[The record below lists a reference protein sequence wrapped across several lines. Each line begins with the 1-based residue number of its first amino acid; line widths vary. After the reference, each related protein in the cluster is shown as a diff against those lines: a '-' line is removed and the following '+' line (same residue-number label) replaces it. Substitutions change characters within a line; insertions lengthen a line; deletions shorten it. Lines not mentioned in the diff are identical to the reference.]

1 MSIHFKVVPL
11 SNNSRCLLFHPNQY
25 KILNET
31 KEMATTICFGLKEM
45 DVTYEQSKMLKEDEI
60 GIPNMIIDYLKL
72 PLGVDYEISIQK
84 GAIII
89 GPFIGILIA
98 KSHAKIKGKLKKIK
112 RINEQYPLV
121 RGVIVA
127 FSWQGI
133 NQNNSTIKG
142 YLYNPAS
149 EKWEEGTFPL
159 PAVIVKRMVLSSK
172 RKTFLK
178 NLYGA
183 RFFNSGSIDKW
194 KMHQIL
200 SESEDVLPYLPKTF
214 IYKNPEDILNYLKR
228 YRTIYVKPIFG
239 LKGKGIVK
247 MMTGPNL
254 YCIKYRFKQKNKTI
268 KLSTEKELLNYV
280 EKNFRKNRYII
291 QEGIDSELVK
301 GRIIDFRIF
310 LVKNQT
316 GQWEDVGII
325 ARKGSKGSIVSNLS
339 NGGRVDNVIKL
350 MSASFKISEEQ
361 VLCILEEMSLISIK
375 AARVID
381 KYENIFRL
389 GVDIAIDSQQH
400 IYLLELNHRSPA
412 YKNSFPKVAV
422 TKINNSRLDYA
433 KYLAGFPIN
442 I

>member
-1 MSIHFKVVPL
+1 
-11 SNNSRCLLFHPNQY
+11 
-25 KILNET
+25 
-31 KEMATTICFGLKEM
+31 MATTICFGLKEM
-45 DVTYEQSKMLKEDEI
+45 DITCEQSNMLKENEI
-60 GIPNMIIDYLKL
+60 GIPNMIIDYLKI
-72 PLGVDYEISIQK
+72 PFGVDYEISIQK
-84 GAIII
+84 GAITI

-112 RINEQYPLV
+112 LINEQYPLV

-149 EKWEEGTFPL
+149 EKWEEGTFPF
-159 PAVIVKRMVLSSK
+159 PAVVVKRMVLSKK
-172 RKTFLK
+172 RRNYLK
-178 NLYGA
+178 NLYGT
-183 RFFNSGSIDKW
+183 RFFNSGSIHKW

-200 SESEDVLPYLPKTF
+200 SKNEDVRPYLPKTF
-214 IYKNPEDILNYLKR
+214 IYKNPEDILKYLNR

-268 KLSTEKELLNYV
+268 NLSTEKELLNYV

-339 NGGRVDNVIKL
+339 NGGRVDNVVKL
-350 MSASFKISEEQ
+350 MSASFNISEKQ
-361 VLCILEEMSLISIK
+361 VLTIIDKMSKISIK

-381 KYENIFRL
+381 KYENIYRL
-389 GVDIAIDSQQH
+389 GVDIAIDCQQQ
-400 IYLLELNHRSPA
+400 IYLLELNHRAPA

-422 TKINNSRLDYA
+422 TKINNSSMVYA
-433 KYLAGFPIN
+433 KYLAGFPIS
-442 I
+442 IKE